1 MDSLSH
7 ADQAES
13 VWRRSHLQRTK
24 DLLRRI
30 GLILSNVDGNQR
42 TPSESPPKE
51 AATKGLLGSTASNL
65 VQHCPGNNTKSS
77 GAYWN
82 GQSIPHTI
90 VPSEGKSPLAK
101 VQKDDFARMEML
113 VKTKS
118 SFDTYVS

>member
-24 DLLRRI
+24 DTLKRI

-51 AATKGLLGSTASNL
+51 AATKRTPWIHHQLQIWFNIAQAIIPNL
-65 VQHCPGNNTKSS
+65 RAPTGMDSLS
-77 GAYWN
+77 R
-82 GQSIPHTI
+82 IP
-90 VPSEGKSPLAK
+90 
-101 VQKDDFARMEML
+101 
-113 VKTKS
+113 
-118 SFDTYVS
+118 